1 MSNPSNTLMETE
13 ETLRSVIQNLIDD
26 QAGFQAIGND
36 LKDET
41 LKHYF
46 LAESL
51 RRAEFRGELETL
63 LHQEGVG
70 DIKKHGTVAGT
81 LHRAWGHLKVKL
93 GGGDHSL
100 LVTAEQGEDEAK
112 QVYEEALEKDLP
124 FPVRQLL
131 TRQYSQIQTS
141 HDYVR
146 AARDSC
152 E

>member
-1 MSNPSNTLMETE
+1 MSKPSNTLLETE
-13 ETLRSVIQNLIDD
+13 ETLRSVIQNLIDG
-26 QAGFQAIGND
+26 QEAFQSVGND

-51 RRAEFRGELETL
+51 RRAEFRGELETI
-63 LHQEGVG
+63 LHQEGVHDAKEG
-70 DIKKHGTVAGT
+70 ESVAGS
-81 LHRAWGHLKVKL
+81 LHRVWGDLKVKL

-112 QVYEEALEKDLP
+112 RVYKEALEKDLP
-124 FPVRQLL
+124 FPIRQLL
-131 TRQYSQIQTS
+131 TRQYAQIQIS

-146 AARDSC
+146 AARDSS